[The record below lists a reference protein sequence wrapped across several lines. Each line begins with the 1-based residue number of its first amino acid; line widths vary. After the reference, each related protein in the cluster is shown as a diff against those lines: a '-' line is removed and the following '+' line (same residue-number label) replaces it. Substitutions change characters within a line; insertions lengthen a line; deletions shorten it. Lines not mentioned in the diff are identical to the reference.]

1 MALRA
6 QDRLLEQLDAARRR
20 VGEIASVRLENLL
33 RALGRHNFHDAQSL
47 ARFHDGLVFLRA
59 FPPNPALLR
68 RVESLLASFSQRIA
82 RLQAQDADL
91 SILDEE
97 ELAGIAGTTLSA
109 LWNYD
114 EVAWLARRFAR
125 VVAIDWDEY
134 DKTERMAA
142 ALPRFIPLLEED
154 AWVEADV
161 PYRRWLQAASGGC
174 ELAWLIRQFERLP
187 VSPEER
193 AEIFGAL
200 ELPVR
205 WQLGNSRATR
215 TLGKRPVRQ
224 IFYHRGPL
232 IQRREVSLAQE
243 LAAPPLRIKKL
254 SRREGGKIIDLCRE
268 ATTVRYR
275 ELYGTSR
282 GDPAQVVHAN
292 VGRGVEIFLWGLP
305 AERRLS
311 LRAYQAGFTLKNG
324 VPINYIEGI
333 ALFEWMEIGFNT
345 FYAYRDGETA
355 WVYAQALRMLHQV
368 LGVTCISVYPYQ
380 LGQGNEEAIKSGA
393 FWFYRKLGFR
403 PMRPELARLAATEEK
418 KITANPAYRTPAA
431 TLRRLAQGHVVY
443 EMPSSQ
449 IGAWD
454 RFQMR
459 NVGLAVQPRMAEKFA
474 GDSSRIRRAAKDR
487 VAQLLGLDVE
497 RCTVREQRAFEDY
510 ALVLSLIPGLARW
523 ESAEK
528 RQVEEIIR
536 AKANS
541 SEPVYS
547 RLLQRHS
554 QLRSAVLAIGS
565 ARATSEGLAPGSRG
579 SLP

>member
-1 MALRA
+1 MTSRA

-20 VGEIASVRLENLL
+20 AGEIDSVRMEKLL

-47 ARFHDGLVFLRA
+47 ARFHDGLAFLRA

-68 RVESLLASFSQRIA
+68 RVESLLASFSQRIT
-82 RLQAQDADL
+82 RLQAQGADL
-91 SILDEE
+91 SVLDEE

-114 EVAWLARRFAR
+114 EVAWLARRFPR
-125 VVAIDWDEY
+125 VVAIAWDEY
-134 DKTERMAA
+134 EKTEGMAA

-161 PYRRWLQAASGGC
+161 PYRRWLQAARAGR
-174 ELAWLIRQFERLP
+174 ELAWLILQFERLP

-193 AEIFGAL
+193 AEMFGAL

-224 IFYHRGPL
+224 IFYHHGPL

-243 LAAPPLRIKKL
+243 LAAPPLRLKKL

-282 GDPAQVVHAN
+282 GDPAQVVRAN

-305 AERRLS
+305 AARRLP

-403 PMRPELARLAATEEK
+403 PMRPELARLAAAEEK
-418 KITANPAYRTPAA
+418 KITANPAYRTPPAA
-431 TLRRLAQGHVVY
+431 LRRLAQGHVVY
-443 EMPSSQ
+443 EMPGSQ

-459 NVGLAVQPRMAEKFA
+459 NIGLAVQHRMAAKFA
-474 GDSSRIRRAAKDR
+474 GDSSSIRRASKDR
-487 VAQLLGLDVE
+487 VAELLGLGVE
-497 RCTVREQRAFEDY
+497 RWSVREQRAFEDY
-510 ALVLSLIPGLARW
+510 ALVLSLIPGLSRW
-523 ESAEK
+523 ALAEK
-528 RQVEEIIR
+528 RQLEEIIR
-536 AKANS
+536 AKANA

-547 RLLQRHS
+547 RLLQKHS
-554 QLRSAVLAIGS
+554 RLRSAVLAIGS
-565 ARATSEGLAPGSRG
+565 ARA
-579 SLP
+579 SLKD